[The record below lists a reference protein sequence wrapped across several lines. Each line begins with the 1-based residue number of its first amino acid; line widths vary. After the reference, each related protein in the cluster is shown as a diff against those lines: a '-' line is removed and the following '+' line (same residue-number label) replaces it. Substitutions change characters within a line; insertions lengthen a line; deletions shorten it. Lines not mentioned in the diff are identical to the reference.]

1 MKLRTKKERWISG
14 IFMFVLFILVVL
26 ETVFSFNLTSA
37 LSKFSDNTQGS
48 SLASNYSA
56 MVGWNIGLVAM
67 LIVIIIVSIVGI
79 IFTPYII
86 IVFLILFVI
95 LNITLFVYVGI
106 VLNSVLQSSDYKN
119 GTDNYRSALN
129 AVIALMVLTVIV
141 IVGTG
146 AFLFYMIRSL
156 YKSGGIESEGYYAK
170 IFGSD
175 DEYEQEE
182 QKIFKS
188 QLAQLQAIGPYV
200 VSSSAPA
207 SSPAPTPAPAPTP
220 SPAPAPVNDDKKQ
233 IKKAKKQV
241 AKALNIEVQDVI
253 EQSDLQGNINL
264 VAKKGETVFTTPFK
278 SKKQN

>member
-56 MVGWNIGLVAM
+56 MVGWSIGLVAM
-67 LIVIIIVSIVGI
+67 LVVIIVVAIVGI

-95 LNITLFVYVGI
+95 LNITLFVYVSI
-106 VLNSVLQSSDYKN
+106 VLNSVLKSSDYKN
-119 GTDNYRSALN
+119 GTNNYRSALN
-129 AVIALMVLTVIV
+129 AIIALMVLTVIV

-170 IFGSD
+170 IFGD
-175 DEYEQEE
+175 DDTYEQEE

-207 SSPAPTPAPAPTP
+207 SSPAPTP
-220 SPAPAPVNDDKKQ
+220 SPAPAPMPVNDDKKQ

-241 AKALNIEVQDVI
+241 AKALNIEIQDVL
-253 EQSDLQGNINL
+253 EQSDPQGNINL